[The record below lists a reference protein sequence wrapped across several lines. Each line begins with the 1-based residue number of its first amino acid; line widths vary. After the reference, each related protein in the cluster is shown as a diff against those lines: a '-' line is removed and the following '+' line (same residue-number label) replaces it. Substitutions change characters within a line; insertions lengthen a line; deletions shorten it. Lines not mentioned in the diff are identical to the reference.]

1 MKFHWFHLMP
11 WPELP
16 DDFQE
21 KHRSVWVDPDYAL
34 YNAERGNQ
42 VYNEYL
48 DELEFAEKCG
58 FDGLGINEHH
68 SNAYGMMPSPN
79 IMAAALARRTSKAA
93 ILVMGNSIAL
103 YNPAVRVAEEMA
115 MLDVISGGR
124 LIAGFPVGTSMD
136 DNYAYGITPA
146 TLRERYYEAHD
157 LILQAWKDK
166 GVSTFNGKYNQVR
179 YLNPWPRPLQQPHPP
194 IWIPGGGSVE
204 TWAWCAEMGYL
215 YSYLSYTGYKR
226 AKVMM
231 DKWWDQVDERGLER
245 NPFQAGFAQVV
256 CVADSDA
263 EAKKIYERHVDYF
276 YNRCLHVYPGFAS
289 APGYQTKATVKQGI
303 RGQIEMQKVVA
314 KERQSWEAMVEN
326 GYIIAGSPSTVIE
339 KIEELST
346 TLHTGH
352 LMLLQQIGDMP
363 RETTLYNTQMFAE
376 KVMPHFKEKFERNYV
391 DYWMP
396 HPLPEAQRSTP
407 IPATLKDLRE
417 LALAGAAV
425 GGGAS

>member
-34 YNAERGNQ
+34 YNAERGNA

-79 IMAAALARRTSKAA
+79 IMAAALARRTERAA
-93 ILVMGNSIAL
+93 LLVMGNSIAL
-103 YNPAVRVAEEMA
+103 YNLAIRVAEEMA

-124 LIAGFPVGTSMD
+124 LISGFPVGTSMD
-136 DNYAYGITPA
+136 DNFAYGVTPA

-194 IWIPGGGSVE
+194 IWIPGGGSIE
-204 TWAWCAEMGYL
+204 TWDWCAEMGYL
-215 YSYLSYTGYKR
+215 YSYLSYSGYLR
-226 AKVMM
+226 AETMM
-231 DKWWDQVDERGLER
+231 NKWWSRVDARNLER

-256 CVADSDA
+256 CVADTDA
-263 EAKKIYERHVDYF
+263 EAKKLYERHVDYF

-303 RGQIEMQKVVA
+303 KGQI
-314 KERQSWEAMVEN
+314 
-326 GYIIAGSPSTVIE
+326 
-339 KIEELST
+339 
-346 TLHTGH
+346 
-352 LMLLQQIGDMP
+352 
-363 RETTLYNTQMFAE
+363 
-376 KVMPHFKEKFERNYV
+376 
-391 DYWMP
+391 
-396 HPLPEAQRSTP
+396 
-407 IPATLKDLRE
+407 
-417 LALAGAAV
+417 
-425 GGGAS
+425 

>member
-16 DDFQE
+16 DDFQQ

-34 YNAERGNQ
+34 YDPERGNA

-58 FDGLGINEHH
+58 FDGLGVNEHH

-93 ILVMGNSIAL
+93 LLVMGNSIAL
-103 YNPAVRVAEEMA
+103 YNPAVRVAEEFA

-136 DNYAYGITPA
+136 DNFAYGVTPA
-146 TLRERYYEAHD
+146 TLRDRYYEAHD

-179 YLNPWPRPLQQPHPP
+179 YLNPWPRPLQDPHPP

-215 YSYLSYTGYKR
+215 YSYLSYSGYKR
-226 AKVMM
+226 ARGMM
-231 DKWWDQVDERGLER
+231 DNWWAQIDKRGLER
-245 NPFQAGFAQVV
+245 NPFQAGFAQVI
-256 CVADSDA
+256 CVGETDA
-263 EAKKIYERHVDYF
+263 EAKKLYEKHVDYF

-303 RGQIEMQKVVA
+303 KGQIELQKVA
-314 KERQSWEAMVEN
+314 MKERQNWEAMLEN
-326 GYIIAGSPSTVIE
+326 GYVIAGSPSTVIE
-339 KIEELST
+339 KLEEMATS
-346 TLHTGH
+346 LHVGH
-352 LMLLQQIGDMP
+352 IMGLFHIGDMP
-363 RETTLYNTQMFAE
+363 RETALYNTQMFAE
-376 KVMPHFKEKFERNYV
+376 KVMPHFKDKFEREYV

-396 HPLPEAQRSTP
+396 HPMPEAQRAVP
-407 IPATLKDLRE
+407 IPATLADLRE
-417 LALAGAAV
+417 RALVGAA
-425 GGGAS
+425 GGD

>member
-1 MKFHWFHLMP
+1 MI
-11 WPELP
+11 
-16 DDFQE
+16 D
-21 KHRSVWVDPDYAL
+21 
-34 YNAERGNQ
+34 
-42 VYNEYL
+42 
-48 DELEFAEKCG
+48 C
-58 FDGLGINEHH
+58 
-68 SNAYGMMPSPN
+68 
-79 IMAAALARRTSKAA
+79 
-93 ILVMGNSIAL
+93 
-103 YNPAVRVAEEMA
+103 
-115 MLDVISGGR
+115 ISGGR

-417 LALAGAAV
+417 LALAGAAA

>member
-245 NPFQAGFAQVV
+245 NPFQAGIAQVV

-417 LALAGAAV
+417 LALAGAAA

>member
-11 WPELP
+11 WPGLP

-34 YNAERGNQ
+34 YNPERGNA

-58 FDGLGINEHH
+58 FDGLGINEHQ

-136 DNYAYGITPA
+136 DNFAYGITPA

-166 GVSTFNGKYNQVR
+166 GVSSFNGKYNQVR

-194 IWIPGGGSVE
+194 IWIPGGGSIE

-215 YSYLSYTGYKR
+215 YSYLSYSGYVR
-226 AKVMM
+226 ARTMM
-231 DKWWDQVDERGLER
+231 NNWWAQIDKRGLER
-245 NPFQAGFAQVV
+245 NPFQAGFAQAV
-256 CVADSDA
+256 CVAETDA

-276 YNRCLHVYPGFAS
+276 YNRCLHVFPGFAS
-289 APGYQTKATVKQGI
+289 APGYQTKATVKAGI
-303 RGQIEMQKVVA
+303 KGQIEMQKVIA

-326 GYIIAGSPSTVIE
+326 GYVIAGSPSTVIQ
-339 KIEELST
+339 KIEELAD
-346 TLHTGH
+346 TLHVGH
-352 LMLLQQIGDMP
+352 LMLLQHIGDMP
-363 RETTLYNTQMFAE
+363 RETALYNTQMFAE
-376 KVMPHFKEKFERNYV
+376 KVMPHFKDKFEREYV

-396 HPLPEAQRSTP
+396 HPMPEAQRAAP
-407 IPATLKDLRE
+407 IPATMQDLRA
-417 LALAGAAV
+417 LALAGAAA
-425 GGGAS
+425 GGGAR